1 MAEENKQTAGS
12 GTISVG
18 TAAQLLMVS
27 EERVRQL
34 VKLGYVP
41 RVAKG
46 QFPLVGVVQ
55 GYIKFL
61 KDEERRSSKTATASR
76 MQDAKAAKIEMEL
89 AEKRRELIPVE
100 DHRIVVDIIA
110 GKVRDEF
117 AGLPARFTRDMKL
130 RRELETEVNASLN
143 RVAGVLD
150 ASADFIEKGGE
161 LPAGAG
167 GDDT

>member
-1 MAEENKQTAGS
+1 MAEEQKSEG
-12 GTISVG
+12 GFISVG
-18 TAAQLLMVS
+18 MASRLLMVS

-46 QFPLVGVVQ
+46 KFPLVGVVQ

-76 MQDAKAAKIEMEL
+76 MQDAKAAKIEIEI
-89 AEKRRELIPVE
+89 AEKKRELIPVE
-100 DHRIVVDIIA
+100 DHRLVIDIITA
-110 GKVRDEF
+110 KVRDEIS
-117 AGLPARFTRDMKL
+117 GLPARFTREMEL
-130 RRELETEVNASLN
+130 RRKLETEVNASLN
-143 RVAGVLD
+143 RIAGAID

-161 LPAGAG
+161 LPADAG